1 MMKKYL
7 IKGGVC
13 VIVVAVAVYLGI
25 RTFVP
30 HVNEDL
36 KDAPAKVQS
45 KQSKVLNVRA
55 VVVKEANITDE
66 FSVSGNVLPDEEV
79 DLSFETSGKITD
91 IFFRE
96 GSRVAKGDLLAKI
109 NDAPLQAELRKLE
122 SQLKLYT
129 DRLHRQNVLLEKEA
143 VSQEAFQEAQTN
155 LAGLQAEIDGV
166 KAKIAQTELR
176 ASFDGVIGL
185 RQVSVGTYAS
195 PSTAIAKLTKTNPLK
210 IEFPLPELYAGT
222 IKEGTLL
229 SFTVDGDL
237 KSRKMRVYAFD
248 SYVDAETR
256 KFTVRGLYDNSDGDL
271 YPGRFATVNF
281 VTQTF
286 NSSLL
291 VPSEAIVSEM
301 GIDKVFLYK
310 DGTAV
315 PTEIV
320 KGMRNEAHV
329 QVLQGLQVG
338 DTVITSGTMQLRTGQ
353 KVKLDSVI
361 E

>member
-1 MMKKYL
+1 MKKYL

-13 VIVVAVAVYLGI
+13 VIVLAVAIFLGI
-25 RTFVP
+25 RAFVP
-30 HVNEDL
+30 QVNEDL
-36 KDAPAKVQS
+36 KKAPVSMQG
-45 KQSKVLNVRA
+45 KQSRVLNVKA
-55 VVVKEANITDE
+55 VVLKESKITDE
-66 FSVSGNVLPDEEV
+66 FYVSGNVLPDEEV
-79 DLSFETSGKITD
+79 NLSFETSGKITD
-91 IFFRE
+91 ILFRE

-195 PSTAIAKLTKTNPLK
+195 PTTTVAKLTKTNPLK
-210 IEFPLPELYAGT
+210 IEFPLPELYAG
-222 IKEGTLL
+222 IVKEGTVL

-237 KSRKMRVYAFD
+237 KSREMKIYAFD
-248 SYVDAETR
+248 SYVDSETR
-256 KFTVRGLYDNSDGDL
+256 KFTVRGLYDNSEGDL

-286 NSSLL
+286 QNSLL
-291 VPSEAIVSEM
+291 IPSEAIVSEM

-310 DGTAV
+310 SGLATPV
-315 PTEIV
+315 EIV
-320 KGMRNEAHV
+320 KGMRNETYV
-329 QVLQGLQVG
+329 QVLQGVEVG
-338 DTVITSGTMQLRTGQ
+338 DTVITTGTMQLRTGQ